1 MTDAISL
8 AFGTTTSNTW
18 AGTQVFTNAPT
29 LAAFTGL
36 VGASGGVSY
45 AISTSSL
52 DANITGNA
60 ATVTTN
66 ANLNGVVTSS
76 GNTTSWGSA
85 TAGVLGTSA
94 TGIPTFMA
102 TSTLYGAGGIPN
114 AALANSTISGIALG
128 ADLAALTNDATLNGS
143 SYNGSGAISD
153 WGLNLGNANTWTAL
167 QTFGNA
173 STTQIGST
181 GSAYFATAGGNVG
194 IGTTTPYSRL
204 SVWGAD
210 TGATSMFELTNSAST
225 TLASVLNDGT
235 FYMNGNVGIG
245 TTSPTTNLSVAGSAV
260 VTGTVGIGTAS
271 VQAVLD
277 VQDSIS
283 STIAATFR
291 GVAGTNRI
299 GLGTI
304 AGITDGT
311 PFAQGFSSSFAA
323 VDMTLQPNGGNVGI
337 GTTSPGTLLS
347 IGGTGTGIN
356 FVDGTTATST
366 ISGNLWVKGTLRTG
380 TGSLYMND
388 TGITSSDGNLSLQ
401 RNGVSYLN
409 GGNLALGANSLTMT
423 GSLGATGARLTKGWF
438 TDLQV
443 SNTIAGA
450 INGNAGS
457 AAILQTGRTINGTNF
472 NGSENIT
479 VTAAAGTLTGATLA
493 SGVTASSLTSVG
505 TITSGTWSG
514 SFGAVSG
521 ANLTSLTA
529 ANISAG
535 TAGISVTGNAGSATI
550 LQTARNINGVSFNG
564 TADITVTAAAGTL
577 TGTSLATGV
586 TAATGLTSVGTLN
599 NLVLSGTLNVGSIG
613 AAAGDLSICGTG
625 ATGKITAFSG
635 ACGTSDARLKTNIV
649 DFSASDGLAV
659 ISALRPVHFDWK
671 DATLQQSRGPQ
682 IGFLAQDVQ
691 EFFPQIVTRA
701 GTTTILFADGTT
713 EDVPDTLALDY
724 QKLTVPLIKAVQE
737 LDART
742 RWMQNAATSTSSG
755 QATPVLTVDVA
766 GRVGIGTTTPAHTL
780 DVAGD
785 IGAIAFINTSTR
797 SLKTDINYM
806 DASSTEEMLDRL
818 KNLKV
823 ASYRYKIEEQNE
835 PLRLGLIAEDT
846 ATIAP
851 ELLSADGKGVDLYKL
866 ATFTLSGVQALA
878 IRVEGHE
885 TRLASLETRIF
896 ALESGAVAV
905 ATTSTLAPLE
915 SISLTGLA
923 SAIEGI
929 DSVLRIGKLISDTFY
944 AAYSFFDHLTAANVT
959 VGSATTPSGVT
970 LYDSV
975 TKQPYCFSIAN
986 GAPTTTPGICSEST
1000 ESLNPFATSTAPT
1013 TSITI
1018 TDSTDSTTLP
1028 QQDSGQVTTD
1038 SSLQAATTTTDTT
1051 ASSTPISIDTTAT
1064 DSTTST
1070 SSGQASSPQTTTDTA
1085 TATTTDTTSTTTD
1098 TTSSLTDTTTTDTT
1112 SSDTTITI
1120 TDTSSEPTTED
1131 ATPLDSSTTGEASAS
1146 TDTTSTSI
1154 SEPAPTD
1161 TTTTTEEAP
1170 AT

>member
-1 MTDAISL
+1 ME
-8 AFGTTTSNTW
+8 
-18 AGTQVFTNAPT
+18 
-29 LAAFTGL
+29 
-36 VGASGGVSY
+36 
-45 AISTSSL
+45 SS
-52 DANITGNA
+52 
-60 ATVTTN
+60 
-66 ANLNGVVTSS
+66 
-76 GNTTSWGSA
+76 
-85 TAGVLGTSA
+85 
-94 TGIPTFMA
+94 P
-102 TSTLYGAGGIPN
+102 
-114 AALANSTISGIALG
+114 
-128 ADLAALTNDATLNGS
+128 
-143 SYNGSGAISD
+143 
-153 WGLNLGNANTWTAL
+153 
-167 QTFGNA
+167 Q
-173 STTQIGST
+173 
-181 GSAYFATAGGNVG
+181 
-194 IGTTTPYSRL
+194 
-204 SVWGAD
+204 AD

-225 TLASVLNDGT
+225 TLASALNDGT

-347 IGGTGTGIN
+347 IGGQGTGIN

-409 GGNLALGANSLTMT
+409 GGNLSRGANSLTMT

-472 NGSENIT
+472 NGSEN
-479 VTAAAGTLTGATLA
+479 
-493 SGVTASSLTSVG
+493 
-505 TITSGTWSG
+505 
-514 SFGAVSG
+514 
-521 ANLTSLTA
+521 
-529 ANISAG
+529 
-535 TAGISVTGNAGSATI
+535 
-550 LQTARNINGVSFNG
+550 
-564 TADITVTAAAGTL
+564 ITVTAAAGTL

-944 AAYSFFDHLTAANVT
+944 AAYSFFDHLPAANVT

-1018 TDSTDSTTLP
+1018 TDSTDSTTLT

-1070 SSGQASSPQTTTDTA
+1070 ISGQASSPQTTTDTA